1 MSNKKSGASR
11 QNKGGRD
18 PSRSGINKNG
28 AASAQ
33 SKPPVKRKRGKNEL
47 DIYNKYSG
55 SDESYATQREFDRG
69 AENVLKKERR
79 AKAPDQYS
87 DRYSDDHPEPIPPA
101 KAPSSPRVRKIK
113 RVLFYIITI
122 LILVAVC
129 FLVSL
134 TVFFKIDSIQV
145 EGKTRYESD
154 EIISA
159 SMIKQGDNFILC
171 KTTPGEREIYEK
183 FPYVEEVDI
192 YKKLFNKIIIRVREA
207 TPTSII
213 ESEGKYILLSESGK
227 IIDISTDRQCSVPI
241 ILGAKL
247 EKPKLSS
254 SVRYQ
259 DENIKEYIDEMIACA
274 EKYDIGTLETIDI
287 SNLSKIV
294 LKISRGLS
302 IVIGSPDNIDYK
314 LKTASKIMD
323 QNISENDKGI
333 LDVSLAAT
341 EGGKS
346 YFNSDSPDASKPEVS
361 KAEVSK
367 QESASEKDESS
378 NEQTSDGEESS
389 DDESSKDEST
399 DEGSEDESSDESSDE
414 DSSDDESEETSDED
428 SSEDE
433 SSEDESGDDTDESS
447 DEDTDENNGDDEGG
461 DGDYQNNDENDDTLT
476 DDNDNDGSYYYSDDN
491 NGGDDE
497 NEDTH
502 NNDEE

>member
-11 QNKGGRD
+11 ENRGGRD
-18 PSRSGINKNG
+18 PSKSGIKKNG

-33 SKPPVKRKRGKNEL
+33 NKPPVKRKRGKNEL
-47 DIYNKYSG
+47 DIYKKYNS
-55 SDESYATQREFDRG
+55 SDEVYATQREFDRG

-79 AKAPDQYS
+79 TKEPDQYS
-87 DRYSDDHPEPIPPA
+87 DRYSDDHSGTVPPA

-113 RVLFYIITI
+113 RVLFYIVTI
-122 LILVAVC
+122 LVLVVICA
-129 FLVSL
+129 LVSL

-145 EGKTRYESD
+145 EGKIRYESD

-171 KTTPGEREIYEK
+171 KTSPGEREIYEK
-183 FPYVEEVDI
+183 FPYIEEVDI
-192 YKKLFNKIIIRVREA
+192 YKKLFNKIIIRVKEA

-213 ESEGKYILLSESGK
+213 ESGGKYILLSESGK
-227 IIDISTDRQCSVPI
+227 IIDISTDRQSNVPI
-241 ILGAKL
+241 ILGARL

-302 IVIGSPDNIDYK
+302 IVIGAPENIDYK

-346 YFNSDSPDASKPEVS
+346 YFNSQSPDTPKQES
-361 KAEVSK
+361 SK
-367 QESASEKDESS
+367 QESVSEPEESS
-378 NEQTSDGEESS
+378 GEQTSEEESSTDESS
-389 DDESSKDEST
+389 DDENSDEESST
-399 DEGSEDESSDESSDE
+399 DESSDEESTDESSDE
-414 DSSDDESEETSDED
+414 DSD
-428 SSEDE
+428 SSE
-433 SSEDESGDDTDESS
+433 ESS
-447 DEDTDENNGDDEGG
+447 DEDEISEDTSDEDT
-461 DGDYQNNDENDDTLT
+461 ENDDSDDENTENDESDDEDQNTDDDSGDQTDNDDDNTVT
-476 DDNDNDGSYYYSDDN
+476 DDNDNSNDN
-491 NGGDDE
+491 DNT
-497 NEDTH
+497 NE
-502 NNDEE
+502 E

>member
-11 QNKGGRD
+11 ENRGGRD
-18 PSRSGINKNG
+18 PSKSGIKKNG

-33 SKPPVKRKRGKNEL
+33 NKPPVKRKRGKNEL
-47 DIYNKYSG
+47 DIYKKYNS
-55 SDESYATQREFDRG
+55 SDEVYATQREFDRG
-69 AENVLKKERR
+69 AENILKKERR
-79 AKAPDQYS
+79 TKEPDQYS
-87 DRYSDDHPEPIPPA
+87 DRYSDDHSGTVPPA

-113 RVLFYIITI
+113 RVLFYIVTI
-122 LILVAVC
+122 LVLVVICA
-129 FLVSL
+129 LVSL

-145 EGKTRYESD
+145 EGKIRYESD

-171 KTTPGEREIYEK
+171 KTSPGEREIYEK
-183 FPYVEEVDI
+183 FPYIEEVDI
-192 YKKLFNKIIIRVREA
+192 YKKLFNKIIIRVKEA

-213 ESEGKYILLSESGK
+213 ESGGKYILLSESGK
-227 IIDISTDRQCSVPI
+227 IIDISTNRQSNVPI
-241 ILGAKL
+241 ILGARL

-302 IVIGSPDNIDYK
+302 IVIGAPENIDYK

-346 YFNSDSPDASKPEVS
+346 YFNSQSPDTPKQES
-361 KAEVSK
+361 SK
-367 QESASEKDESS
+367 QESVSEPEESS
-378 NEQTSDGEESS
+378 GEQTSEEESSTDESS
-389 DDESSKDEST
+389 DDENSDEESST
-399 DEGSEDESSDESSDE
+399 DESSDEESTDESSDE
-414 DSSDDESEETSDED
+414 DSD
-428 SSEDE
+428 SSE
-433 SSEDESGDDTDESS
+433 ESS
-447 DEDTDENNGDDEGG
+447 DEDEISEDTSDEDT
-461 DGDYQNNDENDDTLT
+461 ENDDSDDENTENDESDDEDQNTDDDSGDQTDNDDDNTVT
-476 DDNDNDGSYYYSDDN
+476 DDNDNSNDN
-491 NGGDDE
+491 DNT
-497 NEDTH
+497 NE
-502 NNDEE
+502 E

>member
-11 QNKGGRD
+11 ENRGGRD
-18 PSRSGINKNG
+18 PSKSGIKKNG

-33 SKPPVKRKRGKNEL
+33 NKPPVKRKRGKNEL
-47 DIYNKYSG
+47 DIYKKYNS
-55 SDESYATQREFDRG
+55 SDEVYATQREFDRG
-69 AENVLKKERR
+69 AENILKKERR
-79 AKAPDQYS
+79 TKEPDQYS
-87 DRYSDDHPEPIPPA
+87 DRYSDDHSGTVPPA

-113 RVLFYIITI
+113 RVLFYIVTI
-122 LILVAVC
+122 LVLVVICA
-129 FLVSL
+129 LVSL

-145 EGKTRYESD
+145 EGKIRYESD

-171 KTTPGEREIYEK
+171 KTSPGEREIYEK
-183 FPYVEEVDI
+183 FPYIEEVDI
-192 YKKLFNKIIIRVREA
+192 YKKLFNKIIIRVKEA

-213 ESEGKYILLSESGK
+213 ESGGKYILLSESGK
-227 IIDISTDRQCSVPI
+227 IIDISTDRQSNVPI
-241 ILGAKL
+241 ILGARL

-302 IVIGSPDNIDYK
+302 IVIGAPENIDYK

-346 YFNSDSPDASKPEVS
+346 YFNSQSPDTPKQES
-361 KAEVSK
+361 SK
-367 QESASEKDESS
+367 QESVSEPEESS
-378 NEQTSDGEESS
+378 GEQTSEEESSTDESS
-389 DDESSKDEST
+389 DDENSDEESST
-399 DEGSEDESSDESSDE
+399 DESSDEESTDESSDE
-414 DSSDDESEETSDED
+414 DSD
-428 SSEDE
+428 SSE
-433 SSEDESGDDTDESS
+433 ESS
-447 DEDTDENNGDDEGG
+447 DEDEISEDTSDEDT
-461 DGDYQNNDENDDTLT
+461 ENDDSDDENTENDESDDEDQNTDDDSGDQTDNDDDNTVT
-476 DDNDNDGSYYYSDDN
+476 DDNDNSNDN
-491 NGGDDE
+491 DNT
-497 NEDTH
+497 NE
-502 NNDEE
+502 E

>member
-11 QNKGGRD
+11 ENRGGRD
-18 PSRSGINKNG
+18 PSKSGIKKNG

-33 SKPPVKRKRGKNEL
+33 NKPPVKRKRGKNEL
-47 DIYNKYSG
+47 DIYKKYNS
-55 SDESYATQREFDRG
+55 SDEVYATQREFDRG

-79 AKAPDQYS
+79 TKEPDQYS
-87 DRYSDDHPEPIPPA
+87 DRYSDDHSGAVPPA

-113 RVLFYIITI
+113 RVLFYIVTI
-122 LILVAVC
+122 LVLVVICA
-129 FLVSL
+129 LVSL

-145 EGKTRYESD
+145 EGKIRYESD

-171 KTTPGEREIYEK
+171 KTSPGEREIYEK
-183 FPYVEEVDI
+183 FPYIEEVDI
-192 YKKLFNKIIIRVREA
+192 YKKLFNKIIIRVKEA

-213 ESEGKYILLSESGK
+213 ESEGRYILLSESGK
-227 IIDISTDRQCSVPI
+227 IIDISTDRQCNVPI
-241 ILGAKL
+241 ILGARL

-254 SVRYQ
+254 SVKYQ

-302 IVIGSPDNIDYK
+302 IVIGAPENIDYK

-323 QNISENDKGI
+323 QNISANDKGI

-346 YFNSDSPDASKPEVS
+346 YFNSESPDTPKQESSKKE
-361 KAEVSK
+361 ESK
-367 QESASEKDESS
+367 QESVSEPEESS
-378 NEQTSDGEESS
+378 GEQTSEEEISTDESS
-389 DDESSKDEST
+389 DDESSDDENSDEESSEESPDEEST
-399 DEGSEDESSDESSDE
+399 DEESTDESSDE
-414 DSSDDESEETSDED
+414 DSDLSDDESSD
-428 SSEDE
+428 EDE
-433 SSEDESGDDTDESS
+433 SSEDTDNDDSDDEDQNTDDEDQNTDDDSGDQTD
-447 DEDTDENNGDDEGG
+447 
-461 DGDYQNNDENDDTLT
+461 NDDDNTVT
-476 DDNDNDGSYYYSDDN
+476 DDNDNSNDN
-491 NGGDDE
+491 DN
-497 NEDTH
+497 T
-502 NNDEE
+502 DEE

>member
-11 QNKGGRD
+11 ENRGGRD
-18 PSRSGINKNG
+18 PSKSGIKKNG

-33 SKPPVKRKRGKNEL
+33 NKPPVKRKRGKNEL
-47 DIYNKYSG
+47 DIYKKYNS
-55 SDESYATQREFDRG
+55 SDEVYATQREFDRG
-69 AENVLKKERR
+69 AENILKKERR
-79 AKAPDQYS
+79 TKEPDQYS
-87 DRYSDDHPEPIPPA
+87 DRYSDDHSGTVPPA

-113 RVLFYIITI
+113 RVLFYIVTI
-122 LILVAVC
+122 LVLVVICA
-129 FLVSL
+129 LVSL

-145 EGKTRYESD
+145 EGRIRYESD

-171 KTTPGEREIYEK
+171 KTSPGEREIYEK
-183 FPYVEEVDI
+183 FPYIEEVDI
-192 YKKLFNKIIIRVREA
+192 YKKLFNKIIIRVKEA

-213 ESEGKYILLSESGK
+213 ESGGKYILLSESGK
-227 IIDISTDRQCSVPI
+227 IIDISTDRQSNVPI
-241 ILGAKL
+241 ILGARL

-302 IVIGSPDNIDYK
+302 IVIGAPENIDYK

-346 YFNSDSPDASKPEVS
+346 YFNSQSPDTPKQES
-361 KAEVSK
+361 SK
-367 QESASEKDESS
+367 QESVSEPEKSS
-378 NEQTSDGEESS
+378 GEQTSEEESSTDESS
-389 DDESSKDEST
+389 DDENSDEESST
-399 DEGSEDESSDESSDE
+399 DESSDEESTDESSDE
-414 DSSDDESEETSDED
+414 DSD
-428 SSEDE
+428 SSE
-433 SSEDESGDDTDESS
+433 ESS
-447 DEDTDENNGDDEGG
+447 DEDEISEDTSDEDT
-461 DGDYQNNDENDDTLT
+461 ENDDSDDENTENDESDDEDQNTDDDSGDQTDNDDDNTVT
-476 DDNDNDGSYYYSDDN
+476 DDNDNSNDN
-491 NGGDDE
+491 DNT
-497 NEDTH
+497 NE
-502 NNDEE
+502 E

>member
-11 QNKGGRD
+11 ENRGGRD
-18 PSRSGINKNG
+18 PSKSGIKKNG

-33 SKPPVKRKRGKNEL
+33 NKPPVKRKRGKNEL
-47 DIYNKYSG
+47 DIYKKYNS
-55 SDESYATQREFDRG
+55 SDEVYATQREFDRG

-79 AKAPDQYS
+79 TKEPDQYS
-87 DRYSDDHPEPIPPA
+87 DRYSDDHSGTVPPA

-113 RVLFYIITI
+113 RVLFYIVTI
-122 LILVAVC
+122 LVLVVICA
-129 FLVSL
+129 LVSL

-145 EGKTRYESD
+145 EGKIRYESD

-171 KTTPGEREIYEK
+171 KTSPGEREIYEK
-183 FPYVEEVDI
+183 FPYIEEVDI
-192 YKKLFNKIIIRVREA
+192 YKKLFNKIIIRVKEA

-213 ESEGKYILLSESGK
+213 ESGGKYILLSESGK
-227 IIDISTDRQCSVPI
+227 IIDISTNRQSNVPI
-241 ILGAKL
+241 ILGARL

-302 IVIGSPDNIDYK
+302 IVIGAPENIDYK

-346 YFNSDSPDASKPEVS
+346 YFNSQSPDTPKQES
-361 KAEVSK
+361 SK
-367 QESASEKDESS
+367 QESVSEPEESS
-378 NEQTSDGEESS
+378 GEQTSEEESSTDESS
-389 DDESSKDEST
+389 DDENSDEESST
-399 DEGSEDESSDESSDE
+399 DESSDEESTDESSDE
-414 DSSDDESEETSDED
+414 DSD
-428 SSEDE
+428 SSE
-433 SSEDESGDDTDESS
+433 ESS
-447 DEDTDENNGDDEGG
+447 DEDEISEDTSDEDT
-461 DGDYQNNDENDDTLT
+461 ENDDSDDENTENDESDDEDQNTDDDSGDQTDNDDDNTVT
-476 DDNDNDGSYYYSDDN
+476 DDNDNSNDN
-491 NGGDDE
+491 DNT
-497 NEDTH
+497 NE
-502 NNDEE
+502 E